1 MYLRRRAG
9 YVELDRTDHAIVG
22 ELQKNA
28 RLSNKELAARVGI
41 AASTFSERLKRLE
54 DAGVLTGYHANVA
67 PAALGIGMEA
77 IVAVR
82 LGRHDRRQVAS
93 FWEHATRMPEVVDIY
108 HVAGANDFLVHV
120 LVRDTDH
127 LRELALSGFTSRPEV
142 GHIETALVFQHER
155 RETWPDYVAA
165 GDAS

>member
-1 MYLRRRAG
+1 M
-9 YVELDRTDHAIVG
+9 ELDRTDHAIIG

-41 AASTFSERLKRLE
+41 APSTFSERLKRLE
-54 DAGVLTGYHANVA
+54 DAGVLTGYHATVDE
-67 PAALGIGMEA
+67 PSLGIGMEA
-77 IVAVR
+77 IVAIR
-82 LGRHDRRQVAS
+82 LGRHDRTHVAS
-93 FWEHATRMPEVVDIY
+93 FWQHASNMAEVVDIY

-120 LVRDTDH
+120 LVRDSDH

-155 RETWPDYVAA
+155 KNVWPDY
-165 GDAS
+165 SMHE

>member
-1 MYLRRRAG
+1 MD
-9 YVELDRTDHAIVG
+9 LDRTDHAIIG

-41 AASTFSERLKRLE
+41 APSTCSERLRRLE
-54 DAGVLTGYHANVA
+54 DGGVFLGYHASVD

-82 LGRHDRRQVAS
+82 LGRHDRAQVAS
-93 FWEHATRMPEVVDIY
+93 FWQHAAGLREVVDIY

-120 LVRDTDH
+120 LVRDTGH

-142 GHIETALVFQHER
+142 GHIETALVFSHER
-155 RETWPDYVAA
+155 QAAWPDYAV
-165 GDAS
+165 G